1 MGPKETIKSNDDTSI
16 GKQMAESALHLG
28 CNLVSTFYL
37 EGYLLHRTGG
47 NFQSQRNR
55 KLLLWHHNG
64 SISSSKISWF
74 HRAFLEAQA
83 TMRDEV
89 WLSITSSLWMGTIT
103 IFYTDIL
110 TVSDYVLYY
119 LSNMIVYI
127 WGVTRCLMM
136 NDIPFEPFS
145 LAKPN

>member
-55 KLLLWHHNG
+55 KLLL
-64 SISSSKISWF
+64 
-74 HRAFLEAQA
+74 
-83 TMRDEV
+83 
-89 WLSITSSLWMGTIT
+89 
-103 IFYTDIL
+103 
-110 TVSDYVLYY
+110 
-119 LSNMIVYI
+119 
-127 WGVTRCLMM
+127 
-136 NDIPFEPFS
+136 
-145 LAKPN
+145 